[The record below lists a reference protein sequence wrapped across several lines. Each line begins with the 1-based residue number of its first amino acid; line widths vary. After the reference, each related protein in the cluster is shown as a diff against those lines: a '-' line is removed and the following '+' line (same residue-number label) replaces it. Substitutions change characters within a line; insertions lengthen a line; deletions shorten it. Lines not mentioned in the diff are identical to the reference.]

1 MSPVLHQTVL
11 GRSTSLSS
19 ATHDSTVG
27 LDFSVF
33 VSVAPSP
40 KARFGWQSE
49 AFDHFLYNANSDF
62 DQYKLFLCHRPS
74 YALLSLW
81 EDSHVKKT

>member
-1 MSPVLHQTVL
+1 MFPVLRQTVL
-11 GRSTSLSS
+11 GRGTSLSS
-19 ATHDSTVG
+19 TTHDSTVG

-49 AFDHFLYNANSDF
+49 DFDNFLYNANLDF
-62 DQYKLFLCHRPS
+62 DQCKVFLVP
-74 YALLSLW
+74 
-81 EDSHVKKT
+81 